1 MKRYKLTLY
10 LLVVSLLMTQALAQK
25 PKVSVWIEDND
36 TTQCYIDTLSTYNSD
51 SSMAEVEFVPQANQ
65 WDVTRTALAG
75 GSGPD
80 IVVTPG
86 PSFVYELAKAGL
98 LLPMDD
104 YTRGL
109 GWDKDIVSWALSLG
123 SVDGKLYSI
132 PVELETMILYYN
144 KTLFEQNGWSPPKT
158 MDDLMT
164 LAQTIQDAGI
174 TPFSG
179 SNSEWRPANEWYAS
193 AFFNAVSGP
202 QAVYEAL
209 SGTRPWTDA
218 TFVDAISA
226 LDSLQ
231 QNGWISGGLENYYT
245 LTTDEYWNAFGK
257 GEAAMVIEGSW
268 AMGTIANYFGDA
280 AGNSNDWDW
289 VPFPSVSG
297 EETFAIGVGSTYSI
311 NASSKVTDAAA
322 DYLSFFFSPETQAS
336 LTETCGFAPAPVRLT
351 SDMLS
356 GLDSRRA
363 RLYETI
369 SKASD
374 AGNYGY
380 LTWTFWGPKSDVY
393 IYEEIE
399 KVWGGEMTVEDY
411 LAGLNDIASQELA
424 ANETPP
430 LPAR

>member
-1 MKRYKLTLY
+1 MNRTIYTVIIC
-10 LLVVSLLMTQALAQK
+10 LLVTLGFAQK
-25 PKVSVWIEDND
+25 PKVSVWIEDSE
-36 TTQCYIDTLSTYNSD
+36 TAPCYVDTLSSYNSD
-51 SSMAEVEFVPQANQ
+51 SAMAEVEFVPQANN
-65 WDVTRTALAG
+65 WDVVRTALAG

-80 IVVTPG
+80 VVITPG
-86 PSFVYELAKAGL
+86 PSFVFELAKAGL
-98 LLPMDD
+98 LLPMNE
-104 YTRGL
+104 YTKGL
-109 GWDKDIVSWALSLG
+109 GWDQDIVSWALSLG
-123 SVDGKLYSI
+123 SVDGTLYSI

-144 KTLFEQNGWSPPKT
+144 KTLFEQNGWTAPKT
-158 MDDLMT
+158 IDELLA

-209 SGTRPWTDA
+209 SGTRPWTDE
-218 TFVDAISA
+218 TFVEAIDA
-226 LDSLQ
+226 LDALQ

-245 LTTDEYWNAFGK
+245 LTTDEYWNAFGS

-268 AMGTIANYFGDA
+268 AFSTIGNYFGDA

-289 VPFPSVSG
+289 VPFPSASG
-297 EETFAIGVGSTYSI
+297 DETFAIGVGSTYSI
-311 NASSKVTDAAA
+311 NSSSKVPDAAA
-322 DYLSFFFSPETQAS
+322 DYLSYFFSPETQAS
-336 LTETCGFAPAPVRLT
+336 LTANCGFAPAPVRLT

-356 GLDSRRA
+356 GIDERRA

-411 LAGLNDIASQELA
+411 LAGLNDIASEELA

>member
-1 MKRYKLTLY
+1 MNRIIYIVMIC
-10 LLVVSLLMTQALAQK
+10 LLVTLGFAQK
-25 PKVSVWIEDND
+25 PKVSVWIEDSD
-36 TTQCYIDTLSTYNSD
+36 TAQCQIDTLSTYNSD
-51 SSMAEVEFVPQANQ
+51 SSMAEVEFVPQANN
-65 WDVTRTALAG
+65 WDVIRTALAG

-80 IVVTPG
+80 VVITPG
-86 PSFVYELAKAGL
+86 PSFVFELAKAGL
-98 LLPMDD
+98 LLPMDE

-109 GWDKDIVSWALSLG
+109 GWDKNIVSWALSLG
-123 SVDGKLYSI
+123 SVDGTLYSI

-144 KTLFEQNGWSPPKT
+144 KTLFEQNGWTPPKT
-158 MDDLMT
+158 IDELMT

-174 TPFSG
+174 MPFSG

-209 SGTRPWTDA
+209 NGTRPWTDEA
-218 TFVDAISA
+218 FVKAISD

-245 LTTDEYWNAFGK
+245 LTTDEYWNAFGS
-257 GEAAMVIEGSW
+257 GQAAMVIEGSW
-268 AMGTIANYFGDA
+268 AFANIGNYFGDA
-280 AGNSNDWDW
+280 AGNTNDWDW
-289 VPFPSVSG
+289 VPFPSASG
-297 EETFAIGVGSTYSI
+297 EDTFAIGVGSTYSI
-311 NASSKVTDAAA
+311 NASSKVPDAAA
-322 DYLSFFFSPETQAS
+322 DYLSFFFAPETQAS
-336 LTETCGFAPAPVRLT
+336 LTANCGFAPAPVRLT

-356 GLDSRRA
+356 GIDERRA

-411 LAGLNDIASQELA
+411 LAGLNDIASQELS

>member
-1 MKRYKLTLY
+1 MNRFIYASLIC
-10 LLVVSLLMTQALAQK
+10 LLVTLSFAQK

-36 TTQCYIDTLSTYNSD
+36 TAQCYIDTLSTYNTD
-51 SSMAEVEFVPQANQ
+51 SSVGEVEFVPQANQ

-80 IVVTPG
+80 VVITPG
-86 PSFVYELAKAGL
+86 PSFVFELANAGL
-98 LLPMDD
+98 LLPLDD
-104 YTRGL
+104 YTSSL

-144 KTLFEQNGWSPPKT
+144 KTLFEQNGWTPPKT
-158 MDDLMT
+158 IDELMT

-174 TPFSG
+174 MPFSG

-193 AFFNAVSGP
+193 AFFNASAGP

-209 SGTRPWTDA
+209 NGTRPWTDEA
-218 TFVDAISA
+218 FVKAISD
-226 LDSLQ
+226 LDTLQ

-245 LTTDEYWNAFGK
+245 LTTDEYWSAFGN

-268 AMGTIANYFGDA
+268 AMGTIGDNFGEA
-280 AGNSNDWDW
+280 AGNTNDWDW
-289 VPFPSVSG
+289 VPFPSASG
-297 EETFAIGVGSTYSI
+297 EDTFAIGVGSTYSI
-311 NASSKVTDAAA
+311 NAASKVADAAA

-336 LTETCGFAPAPVRLT
+336 LTSTCGFAPAPVRLT

-356 GLDSRRA
+356 GIDERRA

-411 LAGLNDIASQELA
+411 LAGLQDIASQELA

>member
-1 MKRYKLTLY
+1 MNRTIYAVIIC
-10 LLVVSLLMTQALAQK
+10 LLVTLGFAQK
-25 PKVSVWIEDND
+25 PNVSVWIEDSE
-36 TTQCYIDTLSTYNSD
+36 TAPCYVDTLSSYNSD
-51 SSMAEVEFVPQANQ
+51 SSVAEVEFVAQANQ

-80 IVVTPG
+80 VVITPG
-86 PSFVYELAKAGL
+86 PSFVFELANAGL
-98 LLPMDD
+98 VLPLDS
-104 YTRGL
+104 YTKDL
-109 GWDKDIVSWALSLG
+109 GWDQDIVSWALSLG
-123 SVDGKLYSI
+123 SVDGKLYSV

-144 KTLFEQNGWSPPKT
+144 KTLFEQNGWTPPKT
-158 MDDLMT
+158 IEELMS
-164 LAQTIQDAGI
+164 LAQTIQEAGI
-174 TPFSG
+174 IPFSG

-209 SGTRPWTDA
+209 SGSRAWTDE
-218 TFVDAISA
+218 TFVEAVSA
-226 LDSLQ
+226 LDALQ

-245 LTTDEYWNAFGK
+245 LTTDEYWNAFGS

-268 AMGTIANYFGDA
+268 AFASIGNYFGEA

-289 VPFPSVSG
+289 VSFPSASG
-297 EETFAIGVGSTYSI
+297 EDTFAIGVGSTYSI
-311 NASSKVTDAAA
+311 NAASKVADAAA
-322 DYLSFFFSPETQAS
+322 DYLSYFFSPETQAS
-336 LTETCGFAPAPVRLT
+336 LTTNCGFAPAPVRLT

-356 GLDSRRA
+356 SIDERRA

-399 KVWGGEMTVEDY
+399 KVWGGEITAEDY
-411 LAGLNDIASQELA
+411 LSGLNDIASQELA

-430 LPAR
+430 LPTR

>member
-1 MKRYKLTLY
+1 MNQHKTRLFLMIICLMATLS
-10 LLVVSLLMTQALAQK
+10 VAQK
-25 PKVSVWIEDND
+25 PKVTVWVEDND
-36 TTQCYIDTLSTYNSD
+36 TVQCSIDLLSTYNSET
-51 SSMAEVEFVPQANQ
+51 SVGEVEFVAQANQ

-80 IVVTPG
+80 IVITPG
-86 PSFVYELAKAGL
+86 PSFGFELAKAGF

-104 YTRGL
+104 YTASM
-109 GWDKDIVSWALSLG
+109 GWGKDMASWALSLG

-144 KTLFEQNGWSPPKT
+144 KTLFEQNGWTAPKT
-158 MDDLMT
+158 MDELMT

-174 TPFSG
+174 MPFSG

-193 AFFNAVSGP
+193 AFFNAVAGP

-218 TFVDAISA
+218 AFVDAIGA
-226 LDSLQ
+226 LDALQ
-231 QNGWISGGLENYYT
+231 QNSWISGGLENYYT
-245 LTTDEYWNAFGK
+245 ITTDEYWNAFGA

-268 AMGTIANYFGDA
+268 AMGNIGDNFGEA

-289 VPFPSVSG
+289 VPFPSASG
-297 EETFAIGVGSTYSI
+297 EDTFAIGVGSTYSI
-311 NASSKVTDAAA
+311 NASSKVPDAAA

-336 LTETCGFAPAPVRLT
+336 LTETCGQAPAPVRIT

-356 GLDSRRA
+356 EIDPRRA
-363 RLYETI
+363 KLYDTI

-393 IYEEIE
+393 IYEELE
-399 KVWGGEMTVEDY
+399 KVWGGDITVEDY
-411 LAGLNDIASQELA
+411 LSGLNDIASQELA
-424 ANETPP
+424 AGETPP
-430 LPAR
+430 LPTR

>member
-1 MKRYKLTLY
+1 MNRIIY
-10 LLVVSLLMTQALAQK
+10 VSLVCLLITLSVAQK
-25 PKVSVWIEDND
+25 PKVSVWIEDGD
-36 TTQCYIDTLSTYNSD
+36 LAQCYVDALSTYNSD
-51 SSMAEVEFVPQANQ
+51 SSLGEVEFVRQANN
-65 WDVTRTALAG
+65 WDVVRTALAG

-80 IVVTPG
+80 VVITPG
-86 PSFVYELAKAGL
+86 PSFVFELANAGL
-98 LLPMDD
+98 LLPLDE
-104 YTRGL
+104 YSSSL
-109 GWDKDIVSWALSLG
+109 GWDENIVDWALSLG
-123 SVDGKLYSI
+123 SVNDTLYSV

-144 KTLFEQNGWSPPKT
+144 KTLFEQNGWTAPKT
-158 MDDLMT
+158 VDELMT

-174 TPFSG
+174 MPFSG
-179 SNSEWRPANEWYAS
+179 SNAEWRPANEWYAS
-193 AFFNAVSGP
+193 AFFNAVAGP

-209 SGTRPWTDA
+209 SGTRPWTDE
-218 TFVDAISA
+218 TFVEAISA
-226 LDSLQ
+226 LDTLQ

-245 LTTDEYWNAFGK
+245 ITTDEYWHAFGS

-268 AMGTIANYFGDA
+268 AYATIGNYFGEA
-280 AGNSNDWDW
+280 AGNTNDWDW
-289 VPFPSVSG
+289 VPFPSASG
-297 EETFAIGVGSTYSI
+297 EDTFAIGVGSTYSI
-311 NASSKVTDAAA
+311 NAASKVPDAAA
-322 DYLSFFFSPETQAS
+322 DYLSYFFAPETQAT
-336 LTETCGFAPAPVRLT
+336 LTANCGFAPAPVRLT

-356 GLDSRRA
+356 GIDERRA

-411 LAGLNDIASQELA
+411 LAGLNDIASEELA

>member
-1 MKRYKLTLY
+1 MNRFIYAMIVCLLITLGF
-10 LLVVSLLMTQALAQK
+10 AQK

-36 TTQCYIDTLSTYNSD
+36 TAQCYIDALSSYNTD

-80 IVVTPG
+80 VVITPG
-86 PSFVYELAKAGL
+86 PSFVFELAKAGL

-104 YTRGL
+104 YTKGL

-123 SVDGKLYSI
+123 SVEGKLYSI

-144 KTLFEQNGWSPPKT
+144 KTLFEQNGWAPPKT
-158 MDDLMT
+158 IDELLA
-164 LAQTIQDAGI
+164 LAQTIQDGGI
-174 TPFSG
+174 MPFSG

-202 QAVYEAL
+202 QAVYEGL
-209 SGTRPWTDA
+209 NGTRPWTDEA
-218 TFVDAISA
+218 FVKAMSD

-231 QNGWISGGLENYYT
+231 QKGWISGGLENYYT
-245 LTTDEYWNAFGK
+245 LTTDEYWNAFGN

-268 AMGTIANYFGDA
+268 AMGTIGNFFGEAAANT
-280 AGNSNDWDW
+280 NDWDW
-289 VPFPSVSG
+289 VPFPSASG
-297 EETFAIGVGSTYSI
+297 EDTFAIGVGSTYSI
-311 NASSKVTDAAA
+311 NAASKVADAAA
-322 DYLSFFFSPETQAS
+322 DYLSYFFAPETQAS
-336 LTETCGFAPAPVRLT
+336 LTANCGFAPAPVRLT

-356 GLDSRRA
+356 GIDERRA
-363 RLYETI
+363 RLYDTI

-411 LAGLNDIASQELA
+411 LSGLNDIASQELA

>member
-1 MKRYKLTLY
+1 MNRIIYAMIVC
-10 LLVVSLLMTQALAQK
+10 LLVTLGFAQK

-36 TTQCYIDTLSTYNSD
+36 TAQCYIDALSSYNTD

-80 IVVTPG
+80 VVITPG
-86 PSFVYELAKAGL
+86 PSFVFELAKAGL

-104 YTRGL
+104 YTKSL

-123 SVDGKLYSI
+123 SVEGKLYSI

-144 KTLFEQNGWSPPKT
+144 KTLFEQNGWAPPKT
-158 MDDLMT
+158 IDELLT

-174 TPFSG
+174 MPFSG

-209 SGTRPWTDA
+209 SGTRPWTDEA
-218 TFVDAISA
+218 FVTAISD
-226 LDSLQ
+226 LDALQ

-245 LTTDEYWNAFGK
+245 LTTDEYWNAFGN

-268 AMGTIANYFGDA
+268 AMGTIGNFFGDA

-289 VPFPSVSG
+289 MPFPSASG
-297 EETFAIGVGSTYSI
+297 EDTFAIGVGSTYSI
-311 NASSKVTDAAA
+311 NASSKVADAAA
-322 DYLSFFFSPETQAS
+322 DYLSYFFAPETQAS
-336 LTETCGFAPAPVRLT
+336 LTANCGFAPAPVRLT

-356 GLDSRRA
+356 GIDERRA
-363 RLYETI
+363 RLYDTI

-430 LPAR
+430 LPTR